1 MKNIDV
7 FKEKGTTIMFLK
19 TEKYPL
25 SKENKYLWTDMCR
38 RVDCADTPIIQYS
51 LYFKY
56 GEHELMHGSQKII

>member
-7 FKEKGTTIMFLK
+7 FKQKGTTIMFLK

-38 RVDCADTPIIQYS
+38 RVDCADTPNIQYS
-51 LYFKY
+51 FSAANTVAKR
-56 GEHELMHGSQKII
+56 SS